1 MMVRFIS
8 TRVLQAFLGILFI
21 TTLVFFLVRLTG
33 DPARILMSEFAP
45 AELRAELAARLGLDR
60 PLHEQYFSYMTDLVA
75 LDLGSSF
82 SGRPVIDILLERL
95 PATASLAFAG
105 LLLAVLLGVPLGIL
119 SAIYPGRPIDIFSR
133 SVALFGQSVPGFWLA
148 IMLVLVFAV
157 ILRWFP
163 VAYGDSPE
171 SYVLPATAIGWA
183 AVAGIARL
191 VRSSMLDV
199 LETDYVRMAKAKG
212 LPMRVV
218 VLKHAFRSAIIPVLT
233 FAGLVLGSFLN
244 GSVVVET
251 VFAWPGLGKTTLD
264 AVNSRDF
271 PVVQG
276 AVLMIAVFFITINL
290 LVDLL
295 YAFVDPRIRYR

>member
-1 MMVRFIS
+1 MVRFIS
-8 TRVLQAFLGILFI
+8 IRLLQAFLGLIFI

-45 AELRAELAARLGLDR
+45 AELRDELAARLGLDR
-60 PLHEQYFSYMTDLVA
+60 PLHEQYVSYMGDLLR

-82 SGRPVIDILLERL
+82 NGRPVMDILLERL
-95 PATASLAFAG
+95 PATATLAFAA
-105 LLLAVLLGVPLGIL
+105 LIVAVALGVPLGIL
-119 SAIYPGRPIDIFSR
+119 SAVYPGRPIDIFSR
-133 SVALFGQSVPGFWLA
+133 TVALFGQSVPAFWLA
-148 IMLVLVFAV
+148 IMLVLIFAV

-163 VAYGDSPE
+163 VAYGDRLE
-171 SYVLPATAIGWA
+171 SYVLPAIAIGWA

-199 LETDYVRMAKAKG
+199 LESDYVRMARAKG
-212 LPMRVV
+212 LPPRVV
-218 VLKHAFRSAIIPVLT
+218 ILKHAFRSAIIPVLT
-233 FAGLVLGSFLN
+233 FSGLVLGSFLN

-251 VFAWPGLGKTTLD
+251 VFAWPGLGKQTMD
-264 AVNSRDF
+264 AVTSRDF

-276 AVLMIAVFFITINL
+276 AVIMIAVFFITINL

-295 YAFVDPRIRYR
+295 YAFLDPRIRYR